1 MYDDLYYCSAVEK
14 EIDIGLC
21 WEYCFVGMGGPMDT
35 ANELKKWIELS
46 NKYIDIGDFH
56 KVCDKCTHCQWSR

>member
-1 MYDDLYYCSAVEK
+1 MYDDLYYCPAVEK

-21 WEYCFVGMGGPMDT
+21 WEYCFVDM

-46 NKYIDIGDFH
+46 NKFTDIEDFH
-56 KVCDKCTHCQWSR
+56 KVCDKCPHCQWSR